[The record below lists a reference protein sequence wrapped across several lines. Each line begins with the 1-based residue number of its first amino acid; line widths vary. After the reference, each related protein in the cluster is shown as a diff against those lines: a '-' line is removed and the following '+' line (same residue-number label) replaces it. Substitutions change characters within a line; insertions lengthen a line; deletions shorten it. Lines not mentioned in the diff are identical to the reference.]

1 MINKLWT
8 GSILLFCPMGLQ
20 AQNWLPDTANAH
32 QEIRLLDCRYHEEK
46 LKSCEQ
52 LTDTSSCWRTSVE
65 KTEVTDGTLFV
76 FRFKALK
83 NLTDAGVAV
92 AFDRYHWTSDNY
104 VMIPASV
111 YNGNRQRIVNRNY
124 ATGLDPSDYDRPD
137 LALTSNPIPQLSPDF
152 GSPSRLEVSVCNAAT
167 PAIAFLDRQKKEG
180 VLLLTDQGIVRDGQ
194 VLDHGLIVEETPDR
208 NVASFVISAPGV
220 REKKPEFIGF
230 SKSPDPGNHGA
241 RRGRN
246 RHPRHTPRLSLHG
259 RTRPARAFHGRAQT
273 PHPVRRTAQFSTDEL
288 GVGHYGQKHRPPLL
302 PKRQRGILP
311 PRNGGLDVVRV
322 DWRPH
327 QYLSDARARRRRA
340 PAPRGAHL
348 RLRPAPG
355 ERQKRILL

>member
-8 GSILLFCPMGLQ
+8 GSILLFCPMSLQ
-20 AQNWLPDTANAH
+20 AQNWLPDRTNAH

-194 VLDHGLIVEETPDR
+194 VLDHGLIVELRTTDR
-208 NVASFVISAPGV
+208 HVLLLENLGGEDRS
-220 REKKPEFIGF
+220 
-230 SKSPDPGNHGA
+230 D
-241 RRGRN
+241 GRN
-246 RHPRHTPRLSLHG
+246 LVRIPVQGFEKSHGCRSCRGFRPLSL
-259 RTRPARAFHGRAQT
+259 
-273 PHPVRRTAQFSTDEL
+273 D
-288 GVGHYGQKHRPPLL
+288 
-302 PKRQRGILP
+302 KRQLCHDS
-311 PRNGGLDVVRV
+311 GLCVQREPSAY
-322 DWRPH
+322 RKPQLCH
-327 QYLSDARARRRRA
+327 
-340 PAPRGAHL
+340 GT
-348 RLRPAPG
+348 
-355 ERQKRILL
+355 

>member
-8 GSILLFCPMGLQ
+8 GSILLFCPMSLQ

-65 KTEVTDGTLFV
+65 KTEVTDGILFV

-167 PAIAFLDRQKKEG
+167 PAIAFLDRQKKES
-180 VLLLTDQGIVRDGQ
+180 VLLLTDQGIV
-194 VLDHGLIVEETPDR
+194 VT
-208 NVASFVISAPGV
+208 
-220 REKKPEFIGF
+220 
-230 SKSPDPGNHGA
+230 
-241 RRGRN
+241 
-246 RHPRHTPRLSLHG
+246 
-259 RTRPARAFHGRAQT
+259 TR
-273 PHPVRRTAQFSTDEL
+273 
-288 GVGHYGQKHRPPLL
+288 K
-302 PKRQRGILP
+302 
-311 PRNGGLDVVRV
+311 
-322 DWRPH
+322 
-327 QYLSDARARRRRA
+327 
-340 PAPRGAHL
+340 
-348 RLRPAPG
+348 
-355 ERQKRILL
+355 